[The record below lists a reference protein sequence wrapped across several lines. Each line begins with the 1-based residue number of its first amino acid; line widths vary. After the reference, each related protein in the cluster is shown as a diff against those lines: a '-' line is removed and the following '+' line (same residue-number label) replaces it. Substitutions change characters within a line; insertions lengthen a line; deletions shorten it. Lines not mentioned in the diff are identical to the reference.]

1 MGNICVRNEVG
12 KLSKILLHRPG
23 KELLNLTPDS
33 LSKLLFDDIPYLPYI
48 QREHDEFARTLKKY
62 DVEVVYLEDLMAE
75 VIDLN
80 DDIKNEFIE
89 KFMDEAGIHSYKHR
103 GIVYKYLTDIKDSK
117 NLILKT
123 MEGIQLNAIPRATKN
138 INNTLDNFVNAPDK
152 FIADPMPNIY
162 YTRDNFSS
170 IGDGVE
176 LSHMYSST
184 RNRECIYSE
193 FIFKYHPDYKN
204 IDKYYTRKYNW
215 NIEGGDILNINKHVV
230 AIGISERTS
239 SGAIDQISKNF
250 FKNPNCK
257 IDTVLV
263 FNLPK
268 NRAYMHLDAVFNQAD
283 KYTFVYHP
291 AIMKKIQMFEITEG
305 NNPNSYE
312 DINIVELKMPLEK
325 ILEKYLC
332 HEVKLI
338 PCAGGDKV
346 ASEREQWNGACSF
359 LAVAPGVVIS
369 YDRNEVTNE
378 LLRKNG
384 IKVIEIHSSELSR
397 GRGGPRCMSMPL
409 IREEINEE

>member
-283 KYTFVYHP
+283 KYTFIYHP

>member
-75 VIDLN
+75 VIDSN

-204 IDKYYTRKYNW
+204 IDKYYTRKY
-215 NIEGGDILNINKHVV
+215 K
-230 AIGISERTS
+230 
-239 SGAIDQISKNF
+239 
-250 FKNPNCK
+250 
-257 IDTVLV
+257 
-263 FNLPK
+263 
-268 NRAYMHLDAVFNQAD
+268 
-283 KYTFVYHP
+283 
-291 AIMKKIQMFEITEG
+291 
-305 NNPNSYE
+305 
-312 DINIVELKMPLEK
+312 
-325 ILEKYLC
+325 
-332 HEVKLI
+332 
-338 PCAGGDKV
+338 
-346 ASEREQWNGACSF
+346 F
-359 LAVAPGVVIS
+359 L
-369 YDRNEVTNE
+369 
-378 LLRKNG
+378 
-384 IKVIEIHSSELSR
+384 
-397 GRGGPRCMSMPL
+397 
-409 IREEINEE
+409 